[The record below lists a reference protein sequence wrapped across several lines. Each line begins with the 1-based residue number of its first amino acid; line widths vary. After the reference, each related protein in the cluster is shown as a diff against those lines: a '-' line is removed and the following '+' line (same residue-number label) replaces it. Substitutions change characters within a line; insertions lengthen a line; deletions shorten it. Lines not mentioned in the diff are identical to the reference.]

1 MEPKNSKIFNKPTMQ
16 MVSSFCVANNIV
28 DEDEFIYRCFKQ
40 GFDIKKFGLLGNSN
54 IDSEN
59 DLTEKIFH
67 LNEELEKERQKFSTI
82 TDNTEIFFQ
91 NEMDKKNE
99 ELDELRRTLDKVLD
113 KPVIEVDKLDGKM
126 KMLQETLLS
135 LRKEIQVK
143 NKRIEELEKIN
154 QDFVNMSLPQQGA
167 SYLRGSNLNSKI

>member
-1 MEPKNSKIFNKPTMQ
+1 
-16 MVSSFCVANNIV
+16 V

-40 GFDIKKFGLLGNSN
+40 GFDIKKFGLLGNLN

-82 TDNTEIFFQ
+82 TDNTENIFQ

>member
-28 DEDEFIYRCFKQ
+28 DEDDFIYRCFKQ
-40 GFDIKKFGLLGNSN
+40 GFDIKKFGLLGGSN
-54 IDSEN
+54 IDNKN
-59 DLTEKIFH
+59 DLTENI
-67 LNEELEKERQKFSTI
+67 S
-82 TDNTEIFFQ
+82 Q
-91 NEMDKKNE
+91 NEMAKKDE
-99 ELDELRRTLDKVLD
+99 ELDELRRTLDEVLD

-135 LRKEIQVK
+135 LRKELQVK

>member
-28 DEDEFIYRCFKQ
+28 DEDDFIYRCFKQ

-54 IDSEN
+54 IDNKN
-59 DLTEKIFH
+59 DLTENI
-67 LNEELEKERQKFSTI
+67 S
-82 TDNTEIFFQ
+82 Q
-91 NEMDKKNE
+91 NEMAKKDE
-99 ELDELRRTLDKVLD
+99 ELDELRRTLDEVLD

-135 LRKEIQVK
+135 LRKELQVK

>member
-1 MEPKNSKIFNKPTMQ
+1 MQ

-28 DEDEFIYRCFKQ
+28 DEDDFIYRCFKQ

-54 IDSEN
+54 IDNKN
-59 DLTEKIFH
+59 DLTENI
-67 LNEELEKERQKFSTI
+67 S
-82 TDNTEIFFQ
+82 Q
-91 NEMDKKNE
+91 NEMAKKDE
-99 ELDELRRTLDKVLD
+99 ELDELRRTLDEVLD

-135 LRKEIQVK
+135 LRKELQVK